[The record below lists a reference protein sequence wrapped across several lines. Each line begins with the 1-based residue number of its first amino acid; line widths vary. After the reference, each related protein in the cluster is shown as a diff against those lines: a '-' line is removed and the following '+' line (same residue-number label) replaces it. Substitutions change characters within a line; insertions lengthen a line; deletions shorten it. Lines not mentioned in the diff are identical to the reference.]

1 MALFCVS
8 DDNMQMRLLASLK
21 HKYSKVFK
29 FKGFHIKRGPPKGG
43 GWALGPMLGKQDW
56 LCISFHHTQDKRPNI
71 VSPLEGGKVGA
82 FQAGVLKGDFAQ
94 FQTSHGTSPQK

>member
-29 FKGFHIKRGPPKGG
+29 FKGFHVKRGPPKGG
-43 GWALGPMLGKQDW
+43 GWALGPMLGKQD
-56 LCISFHHTQDKRPNI
+56 
-71 VSPLEGGKVGA
+71 
-82 FQAGVLKGDFAQ
+82 
-94 FQTSHGTSPQK
+94 